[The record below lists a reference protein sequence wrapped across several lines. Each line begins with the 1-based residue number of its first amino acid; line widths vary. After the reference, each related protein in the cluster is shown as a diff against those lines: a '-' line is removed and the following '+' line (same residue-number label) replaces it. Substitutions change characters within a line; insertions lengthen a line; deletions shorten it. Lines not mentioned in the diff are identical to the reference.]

1 MLRGTSLLL
10 ASNRK
15 EARRGRGGS
24 GIRQR
29 YFHSQDSQ
37 TCQKNLATTVVLSAR
52 KPNLPLKKVREN
64 HCMKGKQGG
73 GGFFSAPP
81 LFCLRRSLSFGKRK
95 ASKRNKKEWKEG
107 AWRK

>member
-15 EARRGRGGS
+15 EARIGGGGS

-37 TCQKNLATTVVLSAR
+37 TCQKNFATTVVLSAR
-52 KPNLPLKKVREN
+52 KPNLLE
-64 HCMKGKQGG
+64 
-73 GGFFSAPP
+73 
-81 LFCLRRSLSFGKRK
+81 KRCAK
-95 ASKRNKKEWKEG
+95 TTA
-107 AWRK
+107 